1 MLDLIQQGIK
11 DAMRAQAKLRLSVLR
26 SLLNDLKN
34 AGIDKKGA
42 QGLTAEVASPAEY
55 LDEQEMQRVV
65 RGAAKRRRE
74 SAEQYRAGNRADLAE
89 QEEAELVILEEFLPR
104 ALSEAEVVALVDA
117 AVVESGAS
125 AMSEMG
131 MVMKIVT
138 ERAAGRAD
146 GKALSAAV
154 RARLA

>member
-1 MLDLIQQGIK
+1 MLERIQQGIK
-11 DAMRAQAKLRLSVLR
+11 DAMRAQEKLRLSVLR

-42 QGLTAEVASPAEY
+42 EGLTAEVASPAEY
-55 LDEQEMQRVV
+55 LGEEDMLRVV

-74 SAEQYRAGNRADLAE
+74 SAEQYRAGNRDDLAV
-89 QEEAELVILEEFLPR
+89 QEEAELVILEEFLPK
-104 ALSEAEVVALVDA
+104 ALSEAEVAALVDA
-117 AVVESGAS
+117 AVAETGAS
-125 AMSEMG
+125 AMSDLG
-131 MVMKIVT
+131 KVMKLAT

-146 GKALSAAV
+146 GKAISAAV